1 MSAQPEATQSSD
13 FSDLVDINGPLI
25 VSLKRFMNQYE
36 LSRSDYKT
44 STNIIT
50 DDYQYKKRF
59 YIPKAGIPQMM
70 QHLNQCYLEG
80 VIMHFMETQP
90 TDEDY
95 DVGSGLLFEFTFKT
109 EEATVAFED
118 VISGFLKVL
127 FEDIL
132 IKSLRMPKTG
142 RDTHYCILLG
152 SPQSEYVEALYKYKQ
167 TYRIIIPSIQVS
179 RPVKKFI
186 FDRIWNNPVIREMF
200 KKKLAYSFRSAFNYN
215 IRSIPSCFI
224 GSCSARDKIT
234 LQLMSI
240 QKATIED
247 GTTYEGISIVSNP
260 GGFFKNI
267 VYECSLNYEMDKCD
281 GGIIQKRVYAPKTCV
296 VKAIDAKADDPS
308 NQLMVAYDAALVD
321 IAELSVYEDV
331 FDQFKEVL
339 GMISDDR
346 IAEID
351 NRNDIIAA
359 LASKGPKYRCIALW
373 FCKNR
378 CKSMT
383 LAEFDSV
390 WNVAVNKKD
399 IRCDL
404 KSLRYWAGFDSPS
417 EMRRFLEKQVRTML
431 LRDVKGMISG
441 GSIGHTNIASYL
453 EFMFRN
459 VFATIFIGK
468 TITWYEFV
476 TPSTANR
483 GAGQLYKWREVGSHP
498 VSLSEYISSDL
509 AEITKKVVLELA
521 QEINS
526 SKDEDR
532 KKYLTY
538 LKKQFLLSI
547 KGIFSTPFK
556 RNVIE
561 ATADKFA
568 DPILI
573 QKMDKT
579 EHIMGV
585 GNGVLEFDGPN
596 VRLLDH
602 YHSYPVSMYTETN
615 YIEYDPE
622 NKYIKDVY
630 KAIRSMFPDDESDA
644 FEWVMYYLSTCV
656 DGMPKESLFLII
668 QGQGCH
674 AIDSP
679 IMMYDGSIKMVQDI
693 RVGDSVMGDDNT
705 PRLVQELF
713 RGEDQMVEIIPS
725 KEQPFVVNINHILSL
740 KFTNLITI
748 SRRADGN
755 YKNAP
760 AYRVAWFV
768 LDGTNE
774 PKRYSRTLKTLDA
787 ANELKELLLNN
798 SEVIRKG
805 DIIDIK
811 VSDLLKWNP
820 WWIKKSNV
828 CLYKSAGLSFA
839 KKNLEIDPYL
849 FGYWLGDGHS
859 NQPMFTTEDSEIV
872 DEFIAKL
879 PNFNIRKAEDK
890 GKASSY
896 RITDPIHPGINRFM
910 DSLRYYDVAGDKHVP
925 EEYITGSHD
934 QRLELLAGIIDSDGH
949 YQASCKQYELTLKSE
964 KLMDGCI
971 KVIKSLGFSCYKKQ
985 VTKVCTNSKNGPVSG
1000 TYYRIQFSGEGLE
1013 HIPSRL
1019 ARKQAA
1025 TRVKNKNVLLNGFS
1039 IKILGVDEYYGF
1051 ELDGNHR
1058 YLTGDYIVHH
1068 NSNGKSVLVEFLR
1081 AAIGDMYA
1089 KNVAIALITDQKRT
1103 NAAAANPAIMA
1114 LKNTRVVC
1122 FLESDRSEKAN
1133 ISTIKRLTGGDTLSG
1148 RQLFKEQE
1156 NFKPNSNYLLATN
1169 YPLQIES
1176 TEYAVWRRF
1185 MIYTFKMTFK
1195 DDPNPNDKFEKEKD
1209 PDLIN
1214 KVKNDKR
1221 YHEAFLSIL
1230 VHYRSMLYSKYGGR
1244 ILKVPHPTIKHETS
1258 VYRQQEDIYERF
1270 IMQRV
1275 FYKENKPAQPLDEF
1289 MTIFRN
1295 YYRNENGE
1303 RLKIKNDEMKHIFLN
1318 SSIQKFIKSNE
1329 SGMHILQNIYTVEEG
1344 SPIIPGS
1351 VLYKEYL
1358 KSIDN

>member
-95 DVGSGLLFEFTFKT
+95 EVGSGLLFEFTFIT

-281 GGIIQKRVYAPKTCV
+281 GGIIQKRVYAPKTGV

-331 FDQFKEVL
+331 FDQFKKVL

-622 NKYIKDVY
+622 NKYIKKVY
-630 KAIRSMFPDDESDA
+630 EIIQSLFPDDESDA

-668 QGQGCH
+668 QG
-674 AIDSP
+674 
-679 IMMYDGSIKMVQDI
+679 
-693 RVGDSVMGDDNT
+693 
-705 PRLVQELF
+705 
-713 RGEDQMVEIIPS
+713 
-725 KEQPFVVNINHILSL
+725 
-740 KFTNLITI
+740 
-748 SRRADGN
+748 
-755 YKNAP
+755 
-760 AYRVAWFV
+760 
-768 LDGTNE
+768 
-774 PKRYSRTLKTLDA
+774 
-787 ANELKELLLNN
+787 
-798 SEVIRKG
+798 
-805 DIIDIK
+805 
-811 VSDLLKWNP
+811 
-820 WWIKKSNV
+820 
-828 CLYKSAGLSFA
+828 
-839 KKNLEIDPYL
+839 
-849 FGYWLGDGHS
+849 LG
-859 NQPMFTTEDSEIV
+859 
-872 DEFIAKL
+872 A
-879 PNFNIRKAEDK
+879 
-890 GKASSY
+890 
-896 RITDPIHPGINRFM
+896 
-910 DSLRYYDVAGDKHVP
+910 
-925 EEYITGSHD
+925 
-934 QRLELLAGIIDSDGH
+934 
-949 YQASCKQYELTLKSE
+949 
-964 KLMDGCI
+964 
-971 KVIKSLGFSCYKKQ
+971 
-985 VTKVCTNSKNGPVSG
+985 
-1000 TYYRIQFSGEGLE
+1000 
-1013 HIPSRL
+1013 
-1019 ARKQAA
+1019 
-1025 TRVKNKNVLLNGFS
+1025 
-1039 IKILGVDEYYGF
+1039 
-1051 ELDGNHR
+1051 
-1058 YLTGDYIVHH
+1058 
-1068 NSNGKSVLVEFLR
+1068 NGKSVLVEFLR

-1214 KVKNDKR
+1214 KVKNDER

-1344 SPIIPGS
+1344 SPIITGA